1 MLASFF
7 QWLSDFQISLTVR
20 ESLWVFPA
28 LECLHIY
35 SMIFLVTVV
44 AAVDLRLLG
53 LVMGR
58 KPLSQHSR
66 RALRWM
72 WVCLGINAVSG
83 ALLFMSRAPDY
94 YINSAFQIKILLVVL
109 GTAYHSVLFHR
120 VGRWDDTPAI
130 PVGARLVGSFSLL
143 LWVGVIAASRWIAF
157 V

>member
-66 RALRWM
+66 MALRWM
-72 WVCLGINAVSG
+72 WVCLGINTVSG
-83 ALLFMSRAPDY
+83 VLLFMSRAPDY

-109 GTAYHSVLFHR
+109 GTAYHSVLFHQ

-130 PVGARLVGSFSLL
+130 PVGARLTGSFSLL
-143 LWVGVIAASRWIAF
+143 LWVGVIAAPRWIAF